1 MKSIRILFLL
11 ALLISVNQ
19 GSHAWVID
27 GCYDKTITTTVTSHY
42 CYYHPGYSYPP
53 NATYLTE
60 SEVLSLYPN
69 AYDGFSVVEYT
80 NEAKTQ
86 YLLMNFGW
94 NGEYN
99 YGHYSIL
106 NNSTDWALGLNNT
119 KRIFYNLSTGQL
131 YLF

>member
-69 AYDGFSVVEYT
+69 AYDGFSVVEYRQHRQT
-80 NEAKTQ
+80 
-86 YLLMNFGW
+86 
-94 NGEYN
+94 
-99 YGHYSIL
+99 
-106 NNSTDWALGLNNT
+106 
-119 KRIFYNLSTGQL
+119 
-131 YLF
+131 